1 MHSLKIVTTAVQRLP
16 VFETFP
22 SAVSNY
28 IRSVAP
34 FIYLEPQ
41 RVESGCYSTAVP
53 CDDVVRQPMPVACDL
68 IVKVPCR
75 GTDSEF
81 HSNSLLYRS
90 CRQTV
95 ETSIASRSSV
105 PRCSVQWNIE
115 FQEFSALVCDC
126 PSQTPVC

>member
-1 MHSLKIVTTAVQRLP
+1 MHSLKIITTAVLRLP

-34 FIYLEPQ
+34 CIHLEPQ
-41 RVESGCYSTAVP
+41 RVESGCCSTAIL
-53 CDDVVRQPMPVACDL
+53 CDAVVRQRMPVACDL
-68 IVKVPCR
+68 IVKAPCR
-75 GTDSEF
+75 GAGSEF
-81 HSNSLLYRS
+81 HFNSLLYRS

-95 ETSIASRSSV
+95 EIFIASRLSV
-105 PRCSVQWNIE
+105 LRCSVQRNIE
-115 FQEFSALVCDC
+115 FQEFSALMCDC